1 MKEIFEWS
9 RVLWNDLPEVFLLEV
24 LFRSVI
30 MFIVLLIALRLVGK
44 RGVRQLSIF
53 EVVIIISLGSAA
65 GDPMFYEDVGM
76 MHAIM
81 VFVAIIGV
89 YRLVTWLMAKSI
101 WFENLIEGKAIYLIR
116 EGKFAFDDF
125 KKESLSQDEF
135 FAELRVRQVEHLGQ
149 VKCAILETNG
159 DFSVLFYPDE
169 EVRPG
174 LPLLP
179 DEFCKKSSEVQHPAV
194 YACTFCGH
202 TEMLTP
208 GRHHCPVCAHEEW
221 VRALNTRRIA

>member
-1 MKEIFEWS
+1 MKDIFEWS
-9 RVLWNDLPEVFLLEV
+9 RVLWNDLPAVFLLEV
-24 LFRSVI
+24 LFRSVV
-30 MFIVLLIALRLVGK
+30 MFIVLLVALRLVGK

-76 MHAIM
+76 LHAIM
-81 VFVAIIGV
+81 VFVAIIGL
-89 YRLVTWLMAKSI
+89 YRLVTWFMAKSL
-101 WFENLIEGKAIYLIR
+101 WFENLVEGKAIYLVR
-116 EGKFAFDDF
+116 DGKFAFDDF

-149 VKCAILETNG
+149 VKYAILETNG
-159 DFSVLFYPDE
+159 DFSIIFYPDD

-179 DEFCKKSSEVQHPAV
+179 DEFCRKSPHIQHAAV
-194 YACTFCGH
+194 YACAFCGH
-202 TEMLTP
+202 TETLAP
-208 GRHHCPVCAHEEW
+208 GEYCCPVCARNEW
-221 VRALNTRRIA
+221 VRALNTCRIA